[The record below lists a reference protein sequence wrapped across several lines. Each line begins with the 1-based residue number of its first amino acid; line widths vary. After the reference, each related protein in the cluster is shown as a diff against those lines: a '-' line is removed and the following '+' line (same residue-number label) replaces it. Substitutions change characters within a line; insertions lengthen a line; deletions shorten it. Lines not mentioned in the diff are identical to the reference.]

1 MRDFEGKKERMKLN
15 SEKIRDRERKLK
27 VVKMGILIMLLSLI
41 IMYFLLRIIFES
53 GYFTI
58 SLDPAFAQESGLV
71 MYEKLSEKHERKILK
86 ATRVDFMDNISVKW
100 LPENIHQMGEG
111 SHNGENYLA
120 YTFYLENMGS
130 DTINYWYQIIVDDV
144 IKNVDKAIRI
154 MIYRNGERTIYARPN
169 EATGNAENGTEK
181 FILNMSETILLG
193 LHNMENIMAAI
204 AMCEAY
210 GVPMDSIVK
219 SVKEFVAV
227 EHRIEFVATKAG
239 VDYYNDSKGT
249 NTDAAI
255 KAIQAMKKPTILIGG
270 GYDKGSTYDDWIENF
285 DGKVKLLVLI
295 GQTKEKI
302 AACAAMHNFNDYV
315 FADTFEEAM
324 EICVTK
330 SEPGDAVLL
339 SPACA
344 SWGMFPNYEVRG
356 NMFKEFVN
364 KLS

>member
-181 FILNMSETILLG
+181 FYSDLEPVLQSRQGFEPGQIDKFTIVIYLEG
-193 LHNMENIMAAI
+193 DDPDCI
-204 AMCEAY
+204 
-210 GVPMDSIVK
+210 
-219 SVKEFVAV
+219 
-227 EHRIEFVATKAG
+227 
-239 VDYYNDSKGT
+239 
-249 NTDAAI
+249 DA
-255 KAIQAMKKPTILIGG
+255 LIGG
-270 GYDKGSTYDDWIENF
+270 EMK
-285 DGKVKLLVLI
+285 
-295 GQTKEKI
+295 
-302 AACAAMHNFNDYV
+302 MHMDI
-315 FADTFEEAM
+315 TEEHIPKT
-324 EICVTK
+324 E
-330 SEPGDAVLL
+330 
-339 SPACA
+339 
-344 SWGMFPNYEVRG
+344 
-356 NMFKEFVN
+356 
-364 KLS
+364 

>member
-41 IMYFLLRIIFES
+41 IMYFLLRIIFEA

-71 MYEKLSEKHERKILK
+71 MYEKLSEKYERKILK

-181 FILNMSETILLG
+181 FYSDLEPVLESRQGFEPGQIDKFTVVIYLEGDDPDCI
-193 LHNMENIMAAI
+193 
-204 AMCEAY
+204 
-210 GVPMDSIVK
+210 
-219 SVKEFVAV
+219 
-227 EHRIEFVATKAG
+227 
-239 VDYYNDSKGT
+239 
-249 NTDAAI
+249 DA
-255 KAIQAMKKPTILIGG
+255 LIGG
-270 GYDKGSTYDDWIENF
+270 EMKMHMDITEEHI
-285 DGKVKLLVLI
+285 
-295 GQTKEKI
+295 TK
-302 AACAAMHNFNDYV
+302 NN
-315 FADTFEEAM
+315 
-324 EICVTK
+324 
-330 SEPGDAVLL
+330 
-339 SPACA
+339 
-344 SWGMFPNYEVRG
+344 
-356 NMFKEFVN
+356 
-364 KLS
+364 

>member
-181 FILNMSETILLG
+181 FYSDLEPVLETRQGFKPGQIDKFTVVIYLEG
-193 LHNMENIMAAI
+193 DDPDCI
-204 AMCEAY
+204 
-210 GVPMDSIVK
+210 
-219 SVKEFVAV
+219 
-227 EHRIEFVATKAG
+227 
-239 VDYYNDSKGT
+239 
-249 NTDAAI
+249 DA
-255 KAIQAMKKPTILIGG
+255 LIGG
-270 GYDKGSTYDDWIENF
+270 EMK
-285 DGKVKLLVLI
+285 
-295 GQTKEKI
+295 
-302 AACAAMHNFNDYV
+302 MHMDI
-315 FADTFEEAM
+315 TEEHIM
-324 EICVTK
+324 QE
-330 SEPGDAVLL
+330 
-339 SPACA
+339 
-344 SWGMFPNYEVRG
+344 
-356 NMFKEFVN
+356 
-364 KLS
+364 

>member
-71 MYEKLSEKHERKILK
+71 MYEKLSEKYERKILK

-130 DTINYWYQIIVDDV
+130 ETINYWYQIIVDDV

-181 FILNMSETILLG
+181 FYSDLEPVLETRQGFKPGQIDKFTVVIYLEG
-193 LHNMENIMAAI
+193 DDPDCI
-204 AMCEAY
+204 
-210 GVPMDSIVK
+210 
-219 SVKEFVAV
+219 
-227 EHRIEFVATKAG
+227 
-239 VDYYNDSKGT
+239 
-249 NTDAAI
+249 DA
-255 KAIQAMKKPTILIGG
+255 LIGG
-270 GYDKGSTYDDWIENF
+270 EMK
-285 DGKVKLLVLI
+285 
-295 GQTKEKI
+295 
-302 AACAAMHNFNDYV
+302 MHMDI
-315 FADTFEEAM
+315 TEEHIPKT
-324 EICVTK
+324 E
-330 SEPGDAVLL
+330 
-339 SPACA
+339 
-344 SWGMFPNYEVRG
+344 
-356 NMFKEFVN
+356 
-364 KLS
+364 